1 MIGYYLKQK
10 EEQLKKDRN
19 QNGIPIKEAIDGYF
33 KALGMEDKMHE
44 TRVLS
49 QWEELMGDAV
59 AKRTEELFIR
69 DKVLYVELNSSVMR
83 DELHQSKSEIITK
96 INEAAGMELITGIYL
111 K

>member
-1 MIGYYLKQK
+1 
-10 EEQLKKDRN
+10 LKKDRN

-49 QWEELMGDAV
+49 QWEALMGEAV
-59 AKRTEELFIR
+59 SKRTEGLFIR
-69 DKVLYVELNSSVMR
+69 DRILYVELNSSVMR
-83 DELHQSKSEIITK
+83 DELQQAKTEIIAK
-96 INEAAGMELITGIYL
+96 INELAGMELITDIFL